1 MKKIGLY
8 FGTFNPIHVGHLI
21 ISNYMTGYTNL
32 DEVWLVVSPLNPL
45 KNKESLLE
53 DYHRL
58 NLVRIAVENNSK
70 LKASD
75 DEFNLPKP
83 SYTINTLTYLKEKY
97 PSFEFNLIMGEDNL
111 RSFKKWKNHEKI
123 LQSHNLYVYP
133 RVLTEQEKKEDTIET
148 ISTIKHHNIVRCEA
162 PVMKISSSFIRKAIV
177 ENKDVR
183 YLLTPEVFKYV
194 DEMGFYKKR

>member
-21 ISNYMTGYTNL
+21 ISNYMVGYTNL
-32 DEVWLVVSPLNPL
+32 DEIWFVVSPLNPL
-45 KNKESLLE
+45 KKKEYLLE

-58 NLVRIAVENNSK
+58 NLVKIAIEQNPK
-70 LKASD
+70 LKACD
-75 DEFNLPKP
+75 EEFNLPIP

-97 PSFEFNLIMGEDNL
+97 LDYEFNLIMGEDNL
-111 RSFKKWKNHEKI
+111 RSFKKWKNHEQI
-123 LQSHNLYVYP
+123 LKSHYLYVYP
-133 RVLTEQEKKEDTIET
+133 RVLTAQEEIDNDSERNTFNHPKI
-148 ISTIKHHNIVRCEA
+148 IKCDA
-162 PVMKISSSFIRKAIV
+162 PIMKISSSFIRKAIY

-194 DEMGFYKKR
+194 DEMNFYKL

>member
-21 ISNYMTGYTNL
+21 ISNYMVGYTNL
-32 DEVWLVVSPLNPL
+32 DEIWFVVSPLNPL
-45 KNKESLLE
+45 KKKEYLLE

-58 NLVRIAVENNSK
+58 NLVKIAIEQNPK
-70 LKASD
+70 LKACD
-75 DEFNLPKP
+75 EEFNLPIP

-97 PSFEFNLIMGEDNL
+97 LDYEFNLIMGEDNL
-111 RSFKKWKNHEKI
+111 RSFKKWKNHEQI
-123 LQSHNLYVYP
+123 LKSHYLYVYP
-133 RVLTEQEKKEDTIET
+133 RVLTAQEEIDNDSERNTFNHPKI
-148 ISTIKHHNIVRCEA
+148 IKCDA
-162 PVMKISSSFIRKAIV
+162 PIMKISSSFIRKAIY

-194 DEMGFYKKR
+194 DEMNFYKP

>member
-21 ISNYMTGYTNL
+21 ISNYMVGYTNL
-32 DEVWLVVSPLNPL
+32 DEIWFVVSPLNPL
-45 KNKESLLE
+45 KKKESLLE

-58 NLVRIAVENNSK
+58 NLVRIAIEQNPK
-70 LKASD
+70 LKACD
-75 DEFNLPKP
+75 EEFNLPIP

-97 PSFEFNLIMGEDNL
+97 LDYEFNLIMGEDNL
-111 RSFKKWKNHEKI
+111 RSFKKWKNHEQI
-123 LQSHNLYVYP
+123 LKSHQLYVYP
-133 RVLTEQEKKEDTIET
+133 RVLTAQEEIDNDSEKNTFNHPKI
-148 ISTIKHHNIVRCEA
+148 IKCDA
-162 PVMKISSSFIRKAIV
+162 PIMKISSSFIRKAIS

-194 DEMGFYKKR
+194 DEMNFYKP